1 MTPETETRQ
10 YRGLDGLP
18 AELLDMI
25 VACIDA
31 PSLAQLAST
40 CRKLSEML
48 RSLLSKAAKG
58 YALASEEYY
67 SRYLTRNLGAHILD
81 CPFVYRFQRFA
92 DTIIFPHQPLADVIE
107 KGKINSVRGFLD
119 AGVSPSSYDELGI
132 SMLGLAIGFR
142 HTRIVE
148 LLLERGASLELYP
161 LQPQPKMIC
170 IIPYCNLESLK
181 LIADKVDLSY
191 ICGYGR
197 SVLHQ
202 AVRNDDPDVLELLV
216 GKYAHLLSLQDSRG
230 ETALFQASQL
240 SDDGDRQNTMIRIL
254 VDGGIDINTRNSQ
267 NETALHKV
275 SSRGSPEVVQF
286 PLERGIE
293 TNIPGKNG
301 MTELHY
307 AARDNSIGVINL
319 LLSHGTFNIHAST
332 NNGETPLHMSAR
344 QQTSDNFAAL
354 LDNGAILHL
363 RDANGLTPLHMAQ
376 ILGHWSLERYSQY

>member
-10 YRGLDGLP
+10 SHGLDGLP
-18 AELLDMI
+18 AELIDMI
-25 VACIDA
+25 VACIDP

-40 CRKLSEML
+40 CQRLSEML
-48 RSLLSKAAKG
+48 RSLLPKTAKG

-92 DTIIFPHQPLADVIE
+92 DTIIIPLQLLADAIE
-107 KGKINSVRGFLD
+107 KGEINAVRGFLD
-119 AGVSPSSYDELGI
+119 AG
-132 SMLGLAIGFR
+132 MLGLAIGFR

-148 LLLERGASLELYP
+148 LLLERGASLELYQ

-170 IIPYCNLESLK
+170 MIPYCNLESLK
-181 LIADKVDLSY
+181 LILDKVDLSY
-191 ICGYGR
+191 IYGYGR
-197 SVLHQ
+197 SVLHR

-216 GKYAHLLSLQDSRG
+216 GKYAHLPSLQDSRG
-230 ETALFQASQL
+230 ETALFQAVQL
-240 SDDGDRQNTMIRIL
+240 PDGGDRQNTMIRIL
-254 VDGGIDINTRNSQ
+254 VDAGIDINTRNSQ

-286 PLERGIE
+286 LLERGIE

-301 MTELHY
+301 ITELHY
-307 AARDNSIGVINL
+307 AARDNSTEVIKL

-344 QQTSDNFAAL
+344 QRTSDNFAML
-354 LDNGAILHL
+354 LANGAIPPL

-376 ILGHWSLERYSQY
+376 NLGHWSLERYFQY

>member
-1 MTPETETRQ
+1 
-10 YRGLDGLP
+10 
-18 AELLDMI
+18 
-25 VACIDA
+25 
-31 PSLAQLAST
+31 
-40 CRKLSEML
+40 
-48 RSLLSKAAKG
+48 
-58 YALASEEYY
+58 
-67 SRYLTRNLGAHILD
+67 
-81 CPFVYRFQRFA
+81 
-92 DTIIFPHQPLADVIE
+92 
-107 KGKINSVRGFLD
+107 
-119 AGVSPSSYDELGI
+119 
-132 SMLGLAIGFR
+132 MLGLAIGFR

-230 ETALFQASQL
+230 ETALFQAAQL

-275 SSRGSPEVVQF
+275 SSR
-286 PLERGIE
+286 
-293 TNIPGKNG
+293 
-301 MTELHY
+301 
-307 AARDNSIGVINL
+307 DNSIEVINL